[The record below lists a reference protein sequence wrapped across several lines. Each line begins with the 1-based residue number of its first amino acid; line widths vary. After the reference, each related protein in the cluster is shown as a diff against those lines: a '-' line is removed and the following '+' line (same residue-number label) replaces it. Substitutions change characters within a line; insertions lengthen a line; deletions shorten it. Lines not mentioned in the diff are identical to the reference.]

1 MKMSLLS
8 IMINLMHPLLNNNKY
23 YFLLKKT
30 KNTYPTERYCMV
42 LFVYYKWYI
51 INKGNCH
58 YIFSP
63 TQI

>member
-42 LFVYYKWYI
+42 LFVYYK
-51 INKGNCH
+51 
-58 YIFSP
+58 
-63 TQI
+63 